1 MTIETIL
8 KKAYDAYSDNKDCR
22 ISYDDKLTDNNH
34 IDRLIDDGLIDV
46 KMRTIGYSIIV
57 LTSSGVKHCEQLF

>member
-1 MTIETIL
+1 MTIEKIL
-8 KKAYDAYSDNKDCR
+8 KKAYDNYSDGKDCT
-22 ISYDDKLTDNNH
+22 ITYDDKPTDNNH